1 MKSLLALI
9 PALLLAAAAARAQ
22 SFAELSDLAPGTETP
37 APAPAAGVE
46 ILEDPSS
53 PTAEFDFLVRGEAEH
68 EPGAVLFNPFRTE
81 EKAAG
86 SAAAVPFLE
95 IARAEAQAQG
105 VDLALIL
112 AVIQKESSFNP
123 RAYNKTS
130 GATGLMQVLP
140 STAKWMGCKDTS
152 KLSTPSVNIKYGVKY
167 LKYLWGEFGEGSPAS
182 LTAQAVALRS
192 SQMAIAAYNAG
203 PGNVRKYDGVPPFK
217 ETRDYVKK
225 VTAWF
230 SDYKDL
236 LSDLPAAP

>member
-9 PALLLAAAAARAQ
+9 PALLLAAAAARAE
-22 SFAELSDLAPGTETP
+22 SFSELSGLTP
-37 APAPAAGVE
+37 AQETASPAPEPGIE

-86 SAAAVPFLE
+86 SAAAIPFLE

-105 VDLALIL
+105 VDLALVL

-123 RAYNKTS
+123 RAYNSGS
-130 GATGLMQVLP
+130 GATGLMQLLP

-152 KLSTPSVNIKYGVKY
+152 KLTTPSVNIKYGVKY

-182 LTAQAVALRS
+182 LTAAAMALKT

-203 PGNVRKYDGVPPFK
+203 PGNVRKYNGVPPFK
-217 ETRDYVKK
+217 ETKDYVKK

-230 SDYKDL
+230 PDYKEL